1 MSVLRVLA
9 CLLLAW
15 AAAPLGAQGGVAAQ
29 ARVTV
34 QPGILC
40 RDGRVALA
48 GLGLGNGGVAIR
60 PGATGA
66 TDGIGR
72 FVTRGGVLVRAL
84 AEGVKLDF
92 PSGGEVLVDPRGIAH
107 LRDGARTLPHSSGL
121 RLVLLDGSHVDILV
135 QNGSGR
141 PLREVRVADGQEAAL
156 LWRSGRAVRRVDR
169 GGAFVGRTLH
179 AFGDGRSLYELADVG
194 TAIVYERLLGPEEA
208 EEPLPARGAV
218 LLGDVLG
225 RSLQEIAAVAQQR
238 AAGDPNTQAL
248 AQNLANMA
256 PRLFGRPHLRPDG
269 AHGELEIPLDGG
281 LRLSLRVP
289 AAEPMILALHAAGDP
304 VALCEWTTTNVTR
317 LHLVQRSAGP
327 DGGPRYL
334 MRGHALNLLLDR
346 VLAHAPSPTSRAR
359 AKHTLATLG
368 HEARMVAG
376 PPR

>member
-121 RLVLLDGSHVDILV
+121 R
-135 QNGSGR
+135 
-141 PLREVRVADGQEAAL
+141 P
-156 LWRSGRAVRRVDR
+156 
-169 GGAFVGRTLH
+169 
-179 AFGDGRSLYELADVG
+179 
-194 TAIVYERLLGPEEA
+194 
-208 EEPLPARGAV
+208 
-218 LLGDVLG
+218 
-225 RSLQEIAAVAQQR
+225 
-238 AAGDPNTQAL
+238 
-248 AQNLANMA
+248 
-256 PRLFGRPHLRPDG
+256 
-269 AHGELEIPLDGG
+269 
-281 LRLSLRVP
+281 
-289 AAEPMILALHAAGDP
+289 
-304 VALCEWTTTNVTR
+304 
-317 LHLVQRSAGP
+317 
-327 DGGPRYL
+327 
-334 MRGHALNLLLDR
+334 
-346 VLAHAPSPTSRAR
+346 
-359 AKHTLATLG
+359 
-368 HEARMVAG
+368 
-376 PPR
+376 